1 MDRVDL
7 SHACP
12 GPEITIEAR
21 AGTYTIW
28 QRVCGKFANFIR
40 QGTPSGSPNN
50 EVKKPRR
57 SERLSVPEQKTPV
70 AKGQLPSPITHQEST
85 DSSHAYKEVTATP
98 PGGRPNQLR
107 QRTPDRSPELASVLS
122 SPPQDTQAFSQYTNP
137 KTALSEYVKDE
148 EKEGVWG
155 YLLPLNAEYKQPL
168 IMRKRSACPKPPV
181 LDKLGE
187 ASDQGNVKE
196 DKAEAHTSGG
206 YLIGRHPECGK
217 QARSFCLET

>member
-1 MDRVDL
+1 MAASCRK
-7 SHACP
+7 P
-12 GPEITIEAR
+12 
-21 AGTYTIW
+21 
-28 QRVCGKFANFIR
+28 ANFIR
-40 QGTPSGSPNN
+40 QGTPGGSPNN

-57 SERLSVPEQKTPV
+57 SERLSVPDQKTPV
-70 AKGQLPSPITHQEST
+70 AKGPLLSPITNQEST

-107 QRTPDRSPELASVLS
+107 QKTPDRSPDLTSVLS
-122 SPPQDTQAFSQYTNP
+122 SPPQDTQAFSQFTNP

-168 IMRKRSACPKPPV
+168 IMRKRSACPKAPA

-187 ASDQGNVKE
+187 ASEQANAKD
-196 DKAEAHTSGG
+196 DKPEAHTSGG

-217 QARSFCLET
+217 QARSFCLKTQLMVQISSSRAL

>member
-1 MDRVDL
+1 MRVL
-7 SHACP
+7 
-12 GPEITIEAR
+12 
-21 AGTYTIW
+21 
-28 QRVCGKFANFIR
+28 ANFIR

-70 AKGQLPSPITHQEST
+70 AKKGHLPSPITHQEST
-85 DSSHAYKEVTATP
+85 DSSQAYTEVTATP

-107 QRTPDRSPELASVLS
+107 QRTPDRSPELTSVLS
-122 SPPQDTQAFSQYTNP
+122 SPPQDTQAFSQFTNP

-168 IMRKRSACPKPPV
+168 IMRKRSACPKPPA

-187 ASDQGNVKE
+187 ASEQGNAKDE
-196 DKAEAHTSGG
+196 KPEAHSSGG

-217 QARSFCLET
+217 QARSLWLKTQLMVQISSLRAL

>member
-1 MDRVDL
+1 M
-7 SHACP
+7 
-12 GPEITIEAR
+12 
-21 AGTYTIW
+21 
-28 QRVCGKFANFIR
+28 
-40 QGTPSGSPNN
+40 
-50 EVKKPRR
+50 
-57 SERLSVPEQKTPV
+57 
-70 AKGQLPSPITHQEST
+70 
-85 DSSHAYKEVTATP
+85 
-98 PGGRPNQLR
+98 
-107 QRTPDRSPELASVLS
+107 LS

-137 KTALSEYVKDE
+137 KAALSEYVKDE

-168 IMRKRSACPKPPV
+168 IMRKRSACPKPPA

-217 QARSFCLET
+217 QAWSFCLEA